1 MPTAPRAL
9 LLDFGGILVDAP
21 ARPPAIATVVADRLR
36 AAGVPVPST
45 VDSDVRAGFVA
56 YAHWREATVR
66 LPAPVE
72 VSHRAFWAEY
82 VAADWPVDARTVVA
96 GAASELC
103 YELIRFD
110 PEMPLRQG
118 IRELL
123 EDAAARGTALG
134 IVSNTMCGA
143 AHRDYLAGIGLAGRF
158 GVQLYSDEAGIRKPH
173 PELIRRA
180 AKVLGVV
187 PEECWYVGDTW
198 SRDVRCGRR
207 AGVGTVVLM
216 RSSRTGTEARPAD
229 LAADLV
235 VADPAE
241 LRAALA
247 AASQ

>member
-9 LLDFGGILVDAP
+9 LLDFGGVLVDAP
-21 ARPPAIATVVADRLR
+21 ARPPAIATLVADRLR

-66 LPAPVE
+66 LPAPAE
-72 VSHRAFWAEY
+72 VPHREFWAEY
-82 VAADWPVDARTVVA
+82 VAADWPASARAVVA
-96 GAASELC
+96 AAAAELC
-103 YELIRFD
+103 YEIIRFD
-110 PEMPLRQG
+110 PDLPPRQG
-118 IRELL
+118 IPELL
-123 EDAAARGTALG
+123 DEAAARGLGLG

-143 AHRDYLAGIGLAGRF
+143 AHRDYLAGRGLTDRF

-180 AKVLGVV
+180 AKALGAV

-207 AGVGTVVLM
+207 AGVGTAVLM
-216 RSSRTGTEARPAD
+216 RSSRTATEARPAD

-241 LRAALA
+241 LRAALS
-247 AASQ
+247 AASP